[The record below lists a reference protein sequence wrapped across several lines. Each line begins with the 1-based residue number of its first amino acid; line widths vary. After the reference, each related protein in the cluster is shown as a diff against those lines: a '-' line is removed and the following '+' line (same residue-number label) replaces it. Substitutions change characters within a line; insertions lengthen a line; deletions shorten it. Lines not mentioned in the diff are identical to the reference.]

1 MESLKPSPRPVI
13 TPAAQRLLLAVAA
26 STVILALGWA
36 GLRVRTQ
43 QAQIRQLESNLKQRE
58 KPSDTPAVLL
68 PELKQQLAEAIEK
81 RKQAEAAAAARETEL
96 QGVITFLRS
105 ELKSANEALD
115 RLKQQMEKSLP

>member
-26 STVILALGWA
+26 STVLLALGWA